1 MSNRR
6 LYVGNLSYSTTN
18 DGLKAFFAGSGEVT
32 AAEVINHK
40 NGRSKG
46 FGFVEMATDEGAQ
59 KAMTDLNGQTLDGR
73 PIRIDLAKP
82 KLEGEAGDRPPRS
95 GGFRDRG
102 DRGYDRGGD
111 RGGYGGGDRGYDRG
125 GDRGGYGGGD
135 RGGYDRGGDR
145 GDRGGYGGGR
155 RSSW

>member
-1 MSNRR
+1 
-6 LYVGNLSYSTTN
+6 LSYSTTN
-18 DGLKAFFAGSGEVT
+18 DGLKVFFESCGEVT

-59 KAMTDLNGQTLDGR
+59 QAMTDLNGKTLDGR

-82 KLEGEAGDRPPRS
+82 KLEGEGGERPPRS

-102 DRGYDRGGD
+102 DRYDR
-111 RGGYGGGDRGYDRG
+111 

-145 GDRGGYGGGR
+145 GGYGGGERGGYDRGGDRGGDRFGGR

>member
-18 DGLKAFFAGSGEVT
+18 DGLKAFFEPSGEVT

-59 KAMTDLNGQTLDGR
+59 KAMTDLNGQSLDGR

-82 KLEGEAGDRPPRS
+82 KLEGEGNDRPPRS

-102 DRGYDRGGD
+102 DRYDRGGD
-111 RGGYGGGDRGYDRG
+111 RGGYGDRG
-125 GDRGGYGGGD
+125 GDRGYN
-135 RGGYDRGGDR
+135 DRGGDR
-145 GDRGGYGGGR
+145 GYGDRDRGGYGDRGGDRGYGDRGGR
-155 RSSW
+155 RW

>member
-18 DGLKAFFAGSGEVT
+18 DGLKVFFESSGEVT

-59 KAMTDLNGQTLDGR
+59 KAMTDLNGQALDGR

-82 KLEGEAGDRPPRS
+82 KLEGEGGERPPRS

-102 DRGYDRGGD
+102 DRYDRGD
-111 RGGYGGGDRGYDRG
+111 RGGFGGGDRGYDRG
-125 GDRGGYGGGD
+125 GDRGGD
-135 RGGYDRGGDR
+135 RGYDRGGDR